1 MSNRK
6 INDKK
11 SFNNIMNVSEYMNLI
26 NDLSGI
32 MKGIVEKAGEELSKI
47 TTKEIDSLQKEK
59 DILLTIIS
67 SGILSKE
74 EESEKWERID
84 EINMKIDE
92 KVKEVQLFMQNVIK
106 YTGLV
111 FIGTAGVITSPKGIE
126 VLKKIVPLLH

>member
-92 KVKEVQLFMQNVIK
+92 KVKEVQLFMKNAIK

-111 FIGTAGVITSPKGIE
+111 CIGTAGVITSPKGIE

>member
-47 TTKEIDSLQKEK
+47 TTKEIDSLQKEN

-92 KVKEVQLFMQNVIK
+92 KVKEVQLFMQNAIK

-111 FIGTAGVITSPKGIE
+111 CIGTAGVITSPKGIE

>member
-59 DILLTIIS
+59 DILLTS
-67 SGILSKE
+67 F
-74 EESEKWERID
+74 
-84 EINMKIDE
+84 N
-92 KVKEVQLFMQNVIK
+92 IK
-106 YTGLV
+106 YLV
-111 FIGTAGVITSPKGIE
+111 I
-126 VLKKIVPLLH
+126 

>member
-74 EESEKWERID
+74 EESEKWKRID

-92 KVKEVQLFMQNVIK
+92 KVKEVQLFMQNAIK

-111 FIGTAGVITSPKGIE
+111 CIGTAGVITSPKGIE

>member
-67 SGILSKE
+67 SGTLSKE

-84 EINMKIDE
+84 KINMKIDE
-92 KVKEVQLFMQNVIK
+92 KVKEVQLFMQNAIK

-111 FIGTAGVITSPKGIE
+111 CIGTAGVITSPKGIE

>member
-92 KVKEVQLFMQNVIK
+92 KVKEVQLFMQNAIK

-111 FIGTAGVITSPKGIE
+111 CIGTAGVITSPKGIE

>member
-47 TTKEIDSLQKEK
+47 TTKEIDSLQNEK

-92 KVKEVQLFMQNVIK
+92 KVKEVQLFMQNAIK

-111 FIGTAGVITSPKGIE
+111 CIGTAGVITSPKGIE